1 MIWSTTFAFQP
12 QHSVVE
18 LRRHLHRYLHDII
31 NRDLLSGPIDMHYS
45 VYESIVEPITRYLKK
60 QNVDFRLGDRVID
73 LLAYPDSDPTTFS
86 EIKYLTA
93 DGSERIITL
102 DPTDLVFV
110 TLGAAGSGSVLGSNT
125 AAPKLSLSPDI
136 NTEQSLWFKLAEKSG
151 KFGNPSNF
159 YPGKSDSILETFTV
173 TLKDDAFF
181 DRIVKLT
188 RNEPGAQPILSFPGS
203 NWFLNISIPRQPV
216 FHNQLKT
223 TSVFWGWALYP
234 ETLGDFVKK
243 PMLSCT
249 GSEIMEEL
257 LGHLG
262 FPKTVLANS
271 ITIPCISPYAMSP
284 LRVRHYNDRPLVI
297 PPYSTNMAFLG
308 QFVEME
314 DEPTGNIEHSVRSAQ
329 LAVDHF
335 TRGKNCPPPRKS
347 YLTEILDVLA

>member
-1 MIWSTTFAFQP
+1 
-12 QHSVVE
+12 
-18 LRRHLHRYLHDII
+18 
-31 NRDLLSGPIDMHYS
+31 MHYS
-45 VYESIVEPITRYLKK
+45 VYESIVEPITRYLKT

-102 DPTDLVFV
+102 DPTDRVFV
-110 TLGAAGSGSVLGSNT
+110 TLGATGSGSALGSNT

-136 NTEQSLWFKLAEKSG
+136 NTEWSLWFKLAEKSG

-188 RNEPGAQPILSFPGS
+188 KNEPGSQPILSFPGS

-216 FHNQLKT
+216 FHNQPNT

-262 FPKTVLANS
+262 FPETVLANS

-347 YLTEILDVLA
+347 YLTDILDVLA